1 MSEKEKEPK
10 QEPESQAEGP
20 AETSGPAEGPA
31 TAPNATVD
39 APSAEAADAAQPTEP
54 AQGEATT
61 EEATE
66 AAHFTDPGQLGIDEE
81 KIEMLK
87 DVVFQ
92 VSVELGQREISFEE
106 VLSLGKGSVIEL
118 NKLAEDPV
126 DVYVN
131 RRKIAEGEVVV
142 VDEHFGVRITKLFS
156 AVR

>member
-10 QEPESQAEGP
+10 QEQESQAE
-20 AETSGPAEGPA
+20 SPAEGPA

-39 APSAEAADAAQPTEP
+39 APPEEAADAAQPTEP
-54 AQGEATT
+54 TQAEPTT

-66 AAHFTDPGQLGIDEE
+66 AAHFTDLGQLGIDEE

-131 RRKIAEGEVVV
+131 HRKIAEGEVVV